1 MEGRRAYT
9 ETELKIVAGS
19 LGISGDTVRGIAPF
33 ICEEDGNEYE
43 VWLVDTGNNRYVLK
57 KAKGLETECYTG
69 FFREGKSYAPA
80 FLGSAEYEGD
90 KFILLEYCQGET
102 LRLSDPEMLMKAVD
116 ALSAMQ
122 NDYWQRDDLSGCAVT
137 MERAMR
143 SVEGRGRYLGSEILE
158 QAYALF
164 MDVYKKV
171 PRTLCHE
178 DLLPINVLVG
188 DRAVLIDWEY
198 GGILPYL
205 SSFSRLIAHGRDDEN
220 AYFYMKKEDREKAV
234 SYFYEKMVS
243 NHGISREEYLR
254 DLEHF
259 LFYEYCEW
267 VMLGN
272 RYGSTD
278 DERYG
283 YYLKKAEETAAKLL
297 GMS

>member
-1 MEGRRAYT
+1 MDGNKLLTDNKLRSISI
-9 ETELKIVAGS
+9 ELGITGSEICKIV
-19 LGISGDTVRGIAPF
+19 PF
-33 ICEEDGNEYE
+33 ICDEDGNEYE
-43 VWLVDTGNNRYVLK
+43 VWLVDAGEHRYVLK
-57 KAKGLETECYTG
+57 KAKGLETASYSV
-69 FFREGKSYAPA
+69 FFREKKPYAPA
-80 FLGSAEYEGD
+80 FHGSTVYEGD
-90 KFILLEYCQGET
+90 EYILLEYCLGET
-102 LRLSDPEMLMKAVD
+102 LQMADSGMLRKVIDSLSE
-116 ALSAMQ
+116 MQ

-137 MERAMR
+137 MERALR
-143 SVEGRGRYLGSEILE
+143 SVEDRGRYLGSELLE

-220 AYFYMKKEDREKAV
+220 AYFYIKKEDREKAV